1 MSCGAVKGENPPNRV
16 LMIMI
21 MIIIMIVIIIMIM
34 IINNYSTSSSR
45 TCSDSQRGAERR
57 DGYQLITTRVSTNR
71 QSNPFQ

>member
-21 MIIIMIVIIIMIM
+21 MIVIMIM

-57 DGYQLITTRVSTNR
+57 VGYQLITTRVSTNR
-71 QSNPFQ
+71 RSTPFSVVE